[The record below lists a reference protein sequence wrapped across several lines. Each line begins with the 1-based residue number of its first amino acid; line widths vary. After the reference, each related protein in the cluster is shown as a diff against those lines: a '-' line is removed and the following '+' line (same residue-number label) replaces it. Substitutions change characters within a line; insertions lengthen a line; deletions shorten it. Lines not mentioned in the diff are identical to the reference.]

1 MTERPG
7 IGHNAVGYY
16 PSSGAEMPVNSAK
29 TALLTAL
36 LFLLTAC
43 ASAPDRPERPA
54 GDYSPEVTG
63 LGEDDSGLPESL
75 KSTANDVLFQALAL
89 VGTPYRYGGGSPE
102 TGFDC
107 SGLINYVFLNGAGLK
122 LPRTTGEL
130 IDIDAPRVDR
140 ERLYPGD
147 LVYFNTLGGRVSHI
161 GVYVGERRFVHAPS
175 SGGTVRMDN
184 LDTPYWRKHYVDA
197 KRVLAGD

>member
-1 MTERPG
+1 
-7 IGHNAVGYY
+7 
-16 PSSGAEMPVNSAK
+16 MPVNSAK
-29 TALLTAL
+29 AALLIAL
-36 LFLLTAC
+36 LLTLAAC
-43 ASAPDRPERPA
+43 ASAPERPT

-63 LGEDDSGLPESL
+63 LGEDDAVLPESL
-75 KSTANDVLFQALAL
+75 KSTANDVLFQAIAL

-130 IDIDAPRVDR
+130 IDIEAPRVDR

-161 GVYVGERRFVHAPS
+161 GIYVGERRFVHAPS
-175 SGGTVRMDN
+175 TGGRVRMDN
-184 LDTPYWRKHYVDA
+184 IDTPYWRRHYVDA
-197 KRVLAGD
+197 KRVLAAD